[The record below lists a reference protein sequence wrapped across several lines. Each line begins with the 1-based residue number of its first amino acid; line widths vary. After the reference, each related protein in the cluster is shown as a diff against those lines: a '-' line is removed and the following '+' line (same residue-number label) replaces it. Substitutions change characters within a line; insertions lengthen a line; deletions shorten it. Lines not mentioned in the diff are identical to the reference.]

1 VRPRSVRGAIHPAIT
16 IPAVV
21 LTITTIAAR
30 RSNACAIHPKIGGLQ
45 TKPEYPIVVTAA
57 TPFA

>member
-1 VRPRSVRGAIHPAIT
+1 
-16 IPAVV
+16 VV